1 MRVPTTMLTNYR
13 KQRWLL
19 PAVLGAIMLI
29 VVVGTL
35 LN

>member
-1 MRVPTTMLTNYR
+1 MSMLTNNR

-29 VVVGTL
+29 VVLGAL
-35 LN
+35 LG